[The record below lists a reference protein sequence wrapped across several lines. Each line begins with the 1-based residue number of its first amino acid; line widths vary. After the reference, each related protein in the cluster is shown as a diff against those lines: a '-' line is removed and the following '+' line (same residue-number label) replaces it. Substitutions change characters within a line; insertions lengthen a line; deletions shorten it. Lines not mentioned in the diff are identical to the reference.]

1 MSHPEKRENAG
12 KIAVFDVSKESG
24 RSALAFA

>member
-12 KIAVFDVSKESG
+12 KITVFGVSKESG
-24 RSALAFA
+24 RGALAFA

>member
-1 MSHPEKRENAG
+1 MSHPEKRKNPG
-12 KIAVFDVSKESG
+12 KTAVFGVSKESG